1 MSEIAPVHRA
11 MIVKKSTAEA
21 ESLIRTRI
29 QQLNGKVVRSDS
41 KSIECDFGSLLKSR
55 LFGEFFVSTSTLPKK
70 AVVTFEDGGDGQS
83 KITVVV
89 RDRHKYGLKLGYVK
103 KYETAL
109 LQLSESLLAS
119 IG

>member
-11 MIVKKSTAEA
+11 IIVKKSNAEA
-21 ESLIRTRI
+21 ESLIRARI
-29 QQLNGKVVRSDS
+29 RLLNGKVVNSDS

-55 LFGEFFVSTSTLPKK
+55 LFGEFFVSASTLPKK

-83 KITVVV
+83 KITLVV
-89 RDRHKYGLKLGYVK
+89 RDRHKYDLKLGYVK

-109 LQLSESLLAS
+109 LQLSDSLLS
-119 IG
+119 VFG